1 MTYKEISD
9 LIKKSNAYKKDGVEV
24 VIYCGINAYRDL
36 RSKCVKSLF
45 GSTETGDDT
54 FNDCRIVIDKEQ
66 SNYITVWRIK

>member
-9 LIKKSNAYKKDGVEV
+9 LIKKSNAYKKDGAEV
-24 VIYCGINAYRDL
+24 AIYCGINAYRDL

-66 SNYITVWRIK
+66 SNYISVWRIK